1 MNDSLY
7 YGQPHTNDM
16 VSDDMIPNIPTVNN
30 NTLSDSTN
38 SKIIAIQPKLE
49 SSLNLSSLQS
59 GKSYSK
65 FRIAKKIL
73 NNSLYQVLP
82 YL

>member
-7 YGQPHTNDM
+7 YGHSHTNDI
-16 VSDDMIPNIPTVNN
+16 VSDYMIPNIPTVNN

-38 SKIIAIQPKLE
+38 NKMIEIQPKIE
-49 SSLNLSSLQS
+49 STLNLSSLQS

-65 FRIAKKIL
+65 YLKIL
-73 NNSLYQVLP
+73 YE
-82 YL
+82 

>member
-30 NTLSDSTN
+30 NTLSDSKN

-49 SSLNLSSLQS
+49 STLNLSSLQS
-59 GKSYSK
+59 GKLYSNIM
-65 FRIAKKIL
+65 IAK
-73 NNSLYQVLP
+73 NLYTNI
-82 YL
+82 

>member
-7 YGQPHTNDM
+7 YGHSHTNDM
-16 VSDDMIPNIPTVNN
+16 VSDDMIPKIPTVNN

-59 GKSYSK
+59 GKSYYKSYQ
-65 FRIAKKIL
+65 INLIL
-73 NNSLYQVLP
+73 
-82 YL
+82 